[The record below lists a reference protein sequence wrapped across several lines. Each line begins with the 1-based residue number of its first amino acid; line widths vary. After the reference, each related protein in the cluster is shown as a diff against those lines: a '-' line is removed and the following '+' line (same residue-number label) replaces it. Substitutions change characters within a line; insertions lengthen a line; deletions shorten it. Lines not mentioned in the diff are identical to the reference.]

1 MTSRDQLSFRE
12 TWEVL
17 PSFSDG
23 RSSVGP
29 KTVARLWR
37 DILLRL
43 SISVTLPEEHQGQLR
58 GHRCALHKSTSGVNA
73 FLNQKPVF
81 WIGRCVL
88 EMVEKSK

>member
-1 MTSRDQLSFRE
+1 MTSRDQLSFKE
-12 TWEVL
+12 TLWDVL

-43 SISVTLPEEHQGQLR
+43 SISVTLPEIGEEVIRILISSCIIFG
-58 GHRCALHKSTSGVNA
+58 GVMATTQQPNEC
-73 FLNQKPVF
+73 FHDQYL
-81 WIGRCVL
+81 VL
-88 EMVEKSK
+88 WG